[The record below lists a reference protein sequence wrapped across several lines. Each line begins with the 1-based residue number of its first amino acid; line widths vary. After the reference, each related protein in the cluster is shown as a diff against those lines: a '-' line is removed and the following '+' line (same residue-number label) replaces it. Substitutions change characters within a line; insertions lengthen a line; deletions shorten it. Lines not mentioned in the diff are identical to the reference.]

1 MKLTRSFS
9 VNNPELYSGKLQ
21 DKIYHQSIFAAQKAY
36 QEKAEINHSD
46 HSQKTVTI
54 INDDVTKCARVK
66 RRRKSC
72 KHETLYGQKCVYC
85 MSLPKKCGKCHF
97 CTHKHL
103 KKACVY
109 CKCPCNCF

>member
-9 VNNPELYSGKLQ
+9 VNNPDLYSGKLQ
-21 DKIYHQSIFAAQKAY
+21 DKIYHQSIFTAQKAY
-36 QEKAEINHSD
+36 QEKVEINHSD

-54 INDDVTKCARVK
+54 INADVTKCARLK

-85 MSLPKKCGKCHF
+85 MSLPKNVVNITF
-97 CTHKHL
+97 ALINIL
-103 KKACVY
+103 KSMCLS
-109 CKCPCNCF
+109 